1 MEQSVV
7 HGVLRATVSRR
18 RNEGV
23 ASSTPATLDEVR
35 PVWISHKIR
44 YVGTDNN
51 VLCSLREREQAERG
65 LKRGRKHPSFQTLF
79 TYVSAPIF
87 ITQCSFF
94 YQLFPQEVLDP
105 LNNNRKNCKIYS
117 FLFLFLYIKMQE
129 ED

>member
-65 LKRGRKHPSFQTLF
+65 LKRGRKHPSSLVSNVVH
-79 TYVSAPIF
+79 VSAPIF

-94 YQLFPQEVLDP
+94 FISCSLKKSSIL
-105 LNNNRKNCKIYS
+105 
-117 FLFLFLYIKMQE
+117 
-129 ED
+129 

>member
-65 LKRGRKHPSFQTLF
+65 LKRGRKHPSSLVSNVVHVRIRSNIYHTMLF
-79 TYVSAPIF
+79 FLSVVPSRSPR
-87 ITQCSFF
+87 SF
-94 YQLFPQEVLDP
+94 
-105 LNNNRKNCKIYS
+105 K
-117 FLFLFLYIKMQE
+117 
-129 ED
+129 